1 MTETYERPEI
11 CSVCTDVCC
20 AIMPGIMW
28 PEDVKRVA
36 GTDSI
41 GDALRAVLSTGDYA
55 IDWWCGDPRNM
66 SVDYSTHAYYVRPRR
81 ANHHN
86 LFDPTWASGACV
98 FWNEATGCRLPAEQ
112 RPHECRNLE
121 PHWAGS
127 VSNTAAGNRTRRSP
141 GGRGVRSWEQLGTSW
156 SQRHDHTPRLPR
168 RLPQP
173 DRVPQAGAVL
183 ALPGQPRRR

>member
-11 CSVCTDVCC
+11 CSACEDVCC

-41 GDALRAVLSTGDYA
+41 GDALHAVLSTGDYA
-55 IDWWCGDPRNM
+55 IDWWCGDPHSM
-66 SVDYSTHAYYVRPRR
+66 SMDYSTRAYYVRPRC

-86 LFDPTWASGACV
+86 LFDPTWDSGACV

-121 PHWAGS
+121 PRPGRECIQHGGGKQD
-127 VSNTAAGNRTRRSP
+127 AAIAWWP
-141 GGRGVRSWEQLGTSW
+141 WHQIVGVVGHELE
-156 SQRHDHTPRLPR
+156 PEL
-168 RLPQP
+168 
-173 DRVPQAGAVL
+173 
-183 ALPGQPRRR
+183 